1 MAQLPTFISTAQA
14 PMTTGQTSPRYVEKV
29 DSFGKALEKLGKTG
43 ISITEEMF
51 KTRNAQTV
59 NNAKLGSTLE
69 LNKLVSDLSKM
80 DPLEAM
86 SVAEGRIQEIYDRQ
100 TEGMNAASREV
111 FDSAFISL
119 NGQTQ
124 ANIQTQA
131 VKNHNDQIKASL
143 IINLDAF
150 RKLVDPVNQ
159 PLSIGNSLSA
169 GEEAVRIAVDGGHI
183 TKVEGVKLLLKF
195 NKDVAEEGV
204 TRWVQSR
211 PAEKLMET
219 FNQMDKGKF
228 ENEHIQKLW
237 DQLDPD
243 KKQELQKDVTSI
255 FADLEKK
262 IDEQLRFENNALSRK
277 AKEDMLF
284 VLKHYKQN
292 DQDPENKRKVNE
304 ALERLSTNSQVPI
317 STYQQIMEGITG
329 RSDQFNKIEVENDIA
344 IRIIRSDPTLTIEGI
359 LAAED
364 INFGTKQKLIDL
376 FKAGEE
382 EEMQQA
388 KSIIMS
394 SPLFVP
400 KDKADNYIHKDKM
413 NALQAKVFNEIY
425 MRYVTTPKDQNFDA
439 VGETRKALA
448 ELEKNGDVKEITNE
462 RVNSARQRLK
472 RRGITDERSAGV
484 YIAKNAPTY
493 QERMEIISDLNMLI
507 NFDKKL
513 GQ

>member
-14 PMTTGQTSPRYVEKV
+14 PMTTGQTAPRYVEKV

-43 ISITEEMF
+43 MSITEEMF

-111 FDSAFISL
+111 FDSAFVSL

-143 IINLDAF
+143 IVILDAF

-159 PLSIGNSLSA
+159 PLSIGYSLSS
-169 GEEAVRIAVDGGHI
+169 GEEAVRIAVDGNHI

-228 ENEHIQKLW
+228 ENENIQKLW

-243 KKQELQKDVTSI
+243 KKQKLQKDVTSI

-262 IDEQLRFENNALSRK
+262 IDEQLRFENNALNRQ
-277 AKEDMLF
+277 AKVDMLL
-284 VLKHYKQN
+284 VLNNYKQN
-292 DQDPENKRKVNE
+292 DQDLENKRKVDD
-304 ALERLSTNSQVPI
+304 ALERLSTNSQVPL
-317 STYQQIMEGITG
+317 STYQQIIEGVTG
-329 RSDQFNKIEVENDIA
+329 RSDQFNDIEVENNIA
-344 IRIIRSDPTLTIEGI
+344 TRIIRSDPTLTIEEI
-359 LAAED
+359 LATKD
-364 INFGTKQKLIDL
+364 INFGTRQNLINL
-376 FKAGEE
+376 FEAGEE
-382 EEMQQA
+382 KEMQQA

-400 KDKADNYIHKDKM
+400 TDKADNFIHKDKM
-413 NALQAKVFNEIY
+413 NAAQARVFNEIY

-439 VGETRKALA
+439 VGETRKALT
-448 ELEKNGDVKEITNE
+448 ELEKNGEVKEITTNE
-462 RVNSARQRLK
+462 KLNRALQRLK
-472 RRGITDERSAGV
+472 RLGITDDRSAGE
-484 YIAKNAPTY
+484 YFG
-493 QERMEIISDLNMLI
+493 R
-507 NFDKKL
+507 
-513 GQ
+513 